1 MAISSNENQSSC
13 WDDESYSSP
22 TLFRDVLISVE
33 IRLKAAHCNRAVLY
47 SPDNIDSKRTWSF
60 KNNPIPILLSRS
72 LLNAFESYRRSSFWP
87 GKSENALRKRGP
99 DELKLKEFEKN
110 NKIYFDV

>member
-1 MAISSNENQSSC
+1 MVISSNENQSSC
-13 WDDESYSSP
+13 RDDESDSSP

-33 IRLKAAHCNRAVLY
+33 IRLKAVHRNRAVLY

-72 LLNAFESYRRSSFWP
+72 LLNASESYWRSSFWS
-87 GKSENALRKRGP
+87 GKSEQIMREA
-99 DELKLKEFEKN
+99 
-110 NKIYFDV
+110 